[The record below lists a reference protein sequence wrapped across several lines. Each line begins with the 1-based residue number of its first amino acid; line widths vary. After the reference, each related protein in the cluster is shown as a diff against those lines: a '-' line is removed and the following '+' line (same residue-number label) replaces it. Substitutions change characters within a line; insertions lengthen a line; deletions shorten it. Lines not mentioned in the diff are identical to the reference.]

1 MMSEEKNPLRAAIE
15 SVADHY
21 DADVIA
27 YVGVITSAD
36 DESFIR
42 MCRDRE
48 QKRKN
53 VLMILSTPGG
63 SADAAY
69 RVARCLQRCYNT
81 KVEDPSKRGQF
92 ILYVHDF
99 CKSAGTLLSLG
110 STLLI
115 MSQSAQLGPIDVQ
128 LLKEEEVGER
138 RSGLAPRQALETM
151 AVQAGSSFHRLFR
164 HLRSRSQ
171 LSTKMAAELAASLT
185 VGVMEP
191 IYGQLDPIRIGEVER
206 FVRIAQEYGERLST
220 ANVSRGTIERLLSS
234 YPSHEFVID
243 RDEARELFNQVE
255 IPTDELE
262 FIAQVF
268 IGTHHPTAEKMDSF
282 VNYLNLEPEE
292 IPVETS
298 HAEQDNPAERAD
310 PEGEGSPDGQV
321 RSGPSGDEGSE
332 PHRKGRRRLMEERQ
346 AAE

>member
-1 MMSEEKNPLRAAIE
+1 MSEDKNPLRTAIE
-15 SVADHY
+15 NVAEHY
-21 DADVIA
+21 DADIIA
-27 YVGVITSAD
+27 YVGVITPVD
-36 DESFIR
+36 DEVFIR
-42 MCRDRE
+42 MCRDRVH
-48 QKRKN
+48 KRKN

-69 RVARCLQRCYNT
+69 RIARCLQRCYNT
-81 KVEDPSKRGQF
+81 KLEDPSKRGKF
-92 ILYVHDF
+92 LLYVHDF

-110 STLLI
+110 STALI

-164 HLRSRSQ
+164 QLRSRSQ
-171 LSTKMAAELAASLT
+171 LSTKMAAEYAASLT
-185 VGVMEP
+185 VGVMAP

-220 ANVSRGTIERLLSS
+220 SNVSRGTIERLLSS

-243 RDEARELFNQVE
+243 RDEARELFDQVDIPPDDLESIAE
-255 IPTDELE
+255 I
-262 FIAQVF
+262 F
-268 IGTHHPTAEKMDSF
+268 IGTHHPTAERMDSF
-282 VNYLNLEPEE
+282 VNYLNLEPTEV
-292 IPVETS
+292 PMETP
-298 HAEQDNPAERAD
+298 HGHQDNHDERARS
-310 PEGEGSPDGQV
+310 EGEGPPGRQV
-321 RSGPSGDEGSE
+321 RSGPPGAEGPEPDGESGSGFLATGE
-332 PHRKGRRRLMEERQ
+332 

>member
-1 MMSEEKNPLRAAIE
+1 MSDEPNPLRAAIE
-15 SVADHY
+15 SVAEHY

-36 DESFIR
+36 DEAFIR
-42 MCRDRE
+42 MCRERE
-48 QKRKN
+48 HKRKN

-69 RVARCLQRCYNT
+69 RVARCLQRCYNI
-81 KVEDPSKRGQF
+81 KVEDPSNRGQF

-151 AVQAGSSFHRLFR
+151 SVQAGSSFHRLFR

-171 LSTKMAAELAASLT
+171 LSTKMAAELAASMT

-191 IYGQLDPIRIGEVER
+191 IYGQLDPIRIGEMER
-206 FVRIAQEYGERLST
+206 FVRIAQEYGDRLST
-220 ANVSRGTIERLLSS
+220 TNVSRGTIERLLSS

-243 RDEARELFNQVE
+243 RDEARELFNRVE
-255 IPTDELE
+255 IPIDELE

-282 VNYLNLEPEE
+282 VNYLNLEPQEVPME
-292 IPVETS
+292 SPDVG
-298 HAEQDNPAERAD
+298 QDNPVERAD
-310 PEGEGSPDGQV
+310 PTGERPADGQV
-321 RSGPSGDEGSE
+321 RSRPSRVKRSE
-332 PHRKGRRRLMEERQ
+332 PDREVGSGGFVEERQ